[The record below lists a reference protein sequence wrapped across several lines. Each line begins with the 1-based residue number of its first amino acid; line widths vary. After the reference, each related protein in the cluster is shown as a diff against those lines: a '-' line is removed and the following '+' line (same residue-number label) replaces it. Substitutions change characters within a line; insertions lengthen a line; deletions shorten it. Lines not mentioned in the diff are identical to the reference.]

1 VIICGYVIGGTNRK
15 EGYMMQGSLAERL
28 RVLRAQHGLSLTEAS
43 EKIGVNRHTLRDL
56 ELGKREPYGPTIRKI
71 TEAYGVPVAR
81 LLAEPVP
88 LDEAPADEGPTTT
101 HFVEEDPLAAGLSTH
116 VVSGGG
122 IQSSAVGGGFIYRL
136 PTEKEWAEFVR
147 ELEDLQHDIA
157 AGEKS
162 KGVAWDT
169 VVGTMDSFK
178 RKL

>member
-1 VIICGYVIGGTNRK
+1 M
-15 EGYMMQGSLAERL
+15 EGSLAQRL
-28 RVLRAQHGLSLTEAS
+28 RILRARKGLTLTQAG
-43 EKIGVNRHTLRDL
+43 EKMGITRHTLGAL
-56 ELGKREPYGPTIRKI
+56 ERGGQEPHFDTLHKI
-71 TEAYGVPVAR
+71 AAFYGVPVEE
-81 LLAEPVP
+81 LLAKPVP
-88 LDEAPADEGPTTT
+88 FDEALEEAGPS
-101 HFVEEDPLAAGLSTH
+101 AQ
-116 VVSGGG
+116 VVDGGG